1 MDDYYDDYYGGYE
14 DEEPNVY
21 HGTYSEDQLKQFKP
35 LPFGKVRE
43 IDIYD
48 RNLSSLTSSTGV

>member
-21 HGTYSEDQLKQFKP
+21 HGTYSEEWTWLVWNMNAAGVDTS
-35 LPFGKVRE
+35 GRTT
-43 IDIYD
+43 D
-48 RNLSSLTSSTGV
+48 R

>member
-21 HGTYSEDQLKQFKP
+21 HGTYSE
-35 LPFGKVRE
+35 E
-43 IDIYD
+43 
-48 RNLSSLTSSTGV
+48 